1 MVFSGQRQLGVF
13 ALLVTALSVAS
24 LSYVAIA
31 QPESLRRTRAGVP
44 YFTPPVE
51 HPETGEAIPLD
62 VLIDH
67 YKGIE

>member
-1 MVFSGQRQLGVF
+1 MFSGARQLGGF
-13 ALLVTALSVAS
+13 ALFVTVLSLAC
-24 LSYVAIA
+24 LSYVAIV
-31 QPESLRRTRAGVP
+31 QPDSLRRTRAGVA

-62 VLIDH
+62 VLIEH

>member
-1 MVFSGQRQLGVF
+1 MFSGPRQLAGF
-13 ALLVTALSVAS
+13 ALLITALSVVS
-24 LSYVAIA
+24 LSYLVIA